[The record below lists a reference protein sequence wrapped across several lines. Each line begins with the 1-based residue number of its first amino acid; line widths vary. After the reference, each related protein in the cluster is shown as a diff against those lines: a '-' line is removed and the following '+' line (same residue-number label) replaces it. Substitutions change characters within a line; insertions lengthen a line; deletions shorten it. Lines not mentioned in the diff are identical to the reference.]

1 MRKLLLRMTGLKFIP
16 YSSIFH
22 QFAGHHWKDTKLKSC
37 LFSGFG
43 CQRKPVEEESLSQMV
58 TKVRTHPS
66 LFSSFKNSLCTKI
79 KHKEGF
85 VSFPLF
91 QKARKSNGKT
101 FYQVKYPKEC
111 LRSKNSSVISR
122 HMCNTAQFSPPSS
135 KGLFNIRRFQDI
147 SKDVWCSRVK
157 H

>member
-79 KHKEGF
+79 KHKEGSPF
-85 VSFPLF
+85 SKKQENQMEKPSIKLNIP
-91 QKARKSNGKT
+91 KSVWE
-101 FYQVKYPKEC
+101 VKI
-111 LRSKNSSVISR
+111 SSVISR

-147 SKDVWCSRVK
+147 SKDVRCSRVK